1 MTKKE
6 KQEVLDLQ
14 SVKELIRQKNAED
27 VQLSEKDIMELAEK
41 NHLSEEE
48 EDELFAWC
56 QENDMYVLNNEDELL
71 EEEGEEE
78 AEEEPAAPEMSPN
91 DRKFMDKLMELMEK
105 NLDNGDMVV
114 DDLVRELAVS
124 RSVFFKKLKTLTGL
138 APVEFIK
145 EVRINHAIRLIET
158 GEYSMTQIS
167 YMVGINDPR
176 YFSKCF
182 KQKMGMT
189 PTEYRDKHKRK

>member
-1 MTKKE
+1 MQTT
-6 KQEVLDLQ
+6 LQ
-14 SVKELIRQKNAED
+14 T
-27 VQLSEKDIMELAEK
+27 
-41 NHLSEEE
+41 
-48 EDELFAWC
+48 DE
-56 QENDMYVLNNEDELL
+56 NK
-71 EEEGEEE
+71 
-78 AEEEPAAPEMSPN
+78 EEEPAAPEMSPN